1 MLHASE
7 SAVAE
12 ALANLPAIEGEFA
25 AGRLSYAKVRALVR
39 IADEKTDR
47 DWAKKARGLTAD
59 ELEVIAARCRKGTR
73 PARRL
78 LTAVL
83 NETTS
88 RMIVDLPSEEME
100 MVTQAL
106 DRVRKEAGAALS
118 ASEALVFLCA
128 DSLAGELGQVK
139 TADRVT
145 VIVHVGEDGKSWAE
159 TASGPAPLKPEV
171 MERLLCDC
179 TLRIAREDKQG
190 VMGIS
195 RAQRTVSEL
204 TRRAIE
210 VRDGRRCR
218 VPGCKRKLWLD
229 CHHGVWQIR
238 GGRHDLANL
247 FLLCAWHHRQHH
259 DGMLL
264 IRKGEKRGEWIFE
277 AAAGWVLGDDGELR
291 REVAGRRAPGFDPVE
306 RDRSL
311 RGRASRY
318 AVGRSEVHLRVAV
331 GVDGAG
337 AEGEVR
343 GRNDSPESCR
353 ERQVARTIPRNR
365 PGHMRHAPRVQLPP
379 DDSGES

>member
-1 MLHASE
+1 MVLIRQMEACRGYVDYCCKTLTDYLILMCGIGRI
-7 SAVAE
+7 AARQRIRVAE
-12 ALANLPAIEGEFA
+12 A
-25 AGRLSYAKVRALVR
+25 
-39 IADEKTDR
+39 
-47 DWAKKARGLTAD
+47 
-59 ELEVIAARCRKGTR
+59 LEVIAARCRKGTR

-159 TASGPAPLKPEV
+159 TAPGPAPLKPEV
-171 MERLLCDC
+171 IERLLCDC
-179 TLRIAREDKQG
+179 SLRIAREDKQG

-247 FLLCAWHHRQHH
+247 FLLCAWHHRQHD

-277 AAAGWVLGDDGELR
+277 AAAEWVLGDDGELR
-291 REVAGRRAPGFDPVE
+291 REDWPDGRPDSIPWSEIVALDGAYDDTPWEERLYTFGRRLGWTARE
-306 RDRSL
+306 MM
-311 RGRASRY
+311 AKY
-318 AVGRSEVHLRVAV
+318 
-331 GVDGAG
+331 GAG
-337 AEGEVR
+337 
-343 GRNDSPESCR
+343 
-353 ERQVARTIPRNR
+353 TIPRNR
-365 PGHMRHAPRVQLPP
+365 VDEWRKRFPGI
-379 DDSGES
+379 DSVTCGPLREYGSAGAIPGNRDLD